1 MPKDLKPM
9 YKQVSWKRDRC
20 FNMLHYQGQNLTNT
34 WHYHPEVELIL
45 LRRSG
50 GTRIVGNSVDTFG
63 SEELLLIGK
72 NTPHA
77 FLHEEKY
84 LNAKDPQPEALVLQF
99 EEGFLGEEFLRLP
112 GLNAVSDLLVRSRQ
126 GLRVTPSGREMIVP
140 LMERIFHVSSLDGI
154 ILLLEILKCLTRTD
168 TAEMLTRSNE
178 GNPHYMLRANDQRFD
193 KILEYT
199 YENYDEHISI
209 DDVAKIAN
217 LTKESF
223 CRYFKMRVNKTYLE
237 FLTEYRISK
246 ACQMIRK
253 SDMSMKE
260 IGYSCGFESL
270 SNFYYQFRKIMK
282 MSPLAYCGKNRG
294 ADISTALYRS

>member
-1 MPKDLKPM
+1 MPKDPM
-9 YKQVSWKRDRC
+9 YKQVSWKRDSC
-20 FNMLHYQGQNLTNT
+20 FNAIVYKGRNLTNT
-34 WHYHPEVELIL
+34 WHYHPEIELIL
-45 LRRSG
+45 LRGSR
-50 GTRIVGNSVDTFG
+50 GTRIVGNSVETFG
-63 SEELLLIGK
+63 DNELLLIGK

-84 LNAKDPQPEALVLQF
+84 LNAGDPAPEALVLQF
-99 EEGFLGEEFLRLP
+99 GEGFLGDEFLRLP
-112 GLNAVSDLLVRSRQ
+112 DLSPVNDLLIRSRQ
-126 GLRVTPSGREMIVP
+126 GLCITEAGKEVIIP
-140 LMERIFHVSSLDGI
+140 LMERIFQVPSFDGI
-154 ILLLEILKCLTRTD
+154 ILLLEILKCLTKPGTSETLAKSD
-168 TAEMLTRSNE
+168 VYNYVL
-178 GNPHYMLRANDQRFD
+178 HANDKRFD
-193 KILEYT
+193 RILEYT

-209 DDVAKIAN
+209 EDVAKIAN

-260 IGYSCGFESL
+260 IGYSAGFESL

-282 MSPLAYCGKNRG
+282 MSPLTYCGKNRG
-294 ADISTALYRS
+294 AGIATGLLQHDAV

>member
-1 MPKDLKPM
+1 MPKSPI
-9 YKQVSWKRDRC
+9 YKQVSLKKDSC
-20 FNMLHYQGQNLTNT
+20 FNAVVYRGQSLINT
-34 WHYHPEVELIL
+34 WHYHPEIELIL
-45 LRRSG
+45 LRGSR

-63 SEELLLIGK
+63 NNELLLIGK

-84 LNAKDPQPEALVLQF
+84 LNLASPAPEALVLQF
-99 EEGFLGEEFLRLP
+99 GEGFLGDDFLRLP
-112 GLNAVSDLLVRSRQ
+112 DLSPVNDLLIRSRQ
-126 GLRVTPSGREMIVP
+126 GLCITAAGREVIIP
-140 LMERIFHVSSLDGI
+140 LMERIFGAPSFDGI
-154 ILLLEILKCLTRTD
+154 ILLLEILKCLT
-168 TAEMLTRSNE
+168 
-178 GNPHYMLRANDQRFD
+178 NPGMSETLAKTGAYNYTLHAPDKRFD
-193 KILEYT
+193 RILEYT

-209 DDVAKIAN
+209 AAVAKVAN

-223 CRYFKMRVNKTYLE
+223 CRYFKMRANKTYLE
-237 FLTEYRISK
+237 FLTEYRIST

-294 ADISTALYRS
+294 AGTTPACCSTI

>member
-1 MPKDLKPM
+1 M
-9 YKQVSWKRDRC
+9 YKQVSWKRDSC
-20 FNMLHYQGQNLTNT
+20 FNAITYEGSNLTNT

-45 LRRSG
+45 LRGSR
-50 GTRIVGNSVDTFG
+50 GTRIVGNTVENFG
-63 SEELLLIGK
+63 DNELLLIGK

-84 LNAKDPQPEALVLQF
+84 LNAKSPIPEALVIQF
-99 EEGFLGEEFLRLP
+99 GESFLGEDFLRLP
-112 GLNAVSDLLVRSRQ
+112 DLSPVNDLLIRSRQ
-126 GLRVTPSGREMIVP
+126 GLLITDAGKEIIVP
-140 LMERIFHVSSLDGI
+140 LMEQVFRVPSFDGI
-154 ILLLEILKCLTRTD
+154 ILLLEILKCLTNPI
-168 TAEMLTRSNE
+168 MSRSLSKTNE
-178 GNPHYMLRANDQRFD
+178 YNSLSANDKRFD

-199 YENYDEHISI
+199 YQNYDEHIRI
-209 DDVAKIAN
+209 EDVARIAN

-223 CRYFKMRVNKTYLE
+223 CRYFKTRVNKTYLE
-237 FLTEYRISK
+237 FLTEYRIGK

-282 MSPLAYCGKNRG
+282 VSPLGYCGKNNSAREDKI
-294 ADISTALYRS
+294 AV